1 MLDIEAYLSKKW
13 LGRRTRGYYL
23 ALDSLG
29 GILDAS
35 SKISVVGGGT
45 IETEELVTGGT
56 VEGDVELL
64 SDGGI
69 EAIVSAGGAIA
80 PLSVVGTVT
89 VPANVTVRLSGSLGE
104 LKKGDYDL
112 VAATALAGETDRTVI
127 HVEQP
132 SGSRKRFAAKIV
144 NSKIVLTVVPQ
155 GLSLSFR

>member
-1 MLDIEAYLSKKW
+1 
-13 LGRRTRGYYL
+13 
-23 ALDSLG
+23 
-29 GILDAS
+29 
-35 SKISVVGGGT
+35 
-45 IETEELVTGGT
+45 
-56 VEGDVELL
+56 
-64 SDGGI
+64 
-69 EAIVSAGGAIA
+69 
-80 PLSVVGTVT
+80 
-89 VPANVTVRLSGSLGE
+89 LGE